1 MSTTQID
8 GVSVQAQANVYFDGQ
23 CVSYTL
29 HSADGTRKSV
39 GVIFTG
45 RELTF
50 NTAAPEIM
58 ECVGGKAEY
67 RLSGTSKWETVE
79 AGGAFK
85 VGANSAFDIRI
96 VDTFH
101 YICHYG

>member
-1 MSTTQID
+1 MSKTQID
-8 GVSVQAQANVYFDGQ
+8 GVSVQAQANVYFEGQ

-29 HSADGTRKSV
+29 QSADGTRKSV
-39 GVIFTG
+39 GVILNG

-50 NTAAPEIM
+50 NTAVPEIM
-58 ECVGGKAEY
+58 ECVAGKAEY
-67 RLSGTSKWETVE
+67 RLSGTSKWEAVE

-85 VGANSAFDIRI
+85 VGANSVFDIRI
-96 VDTFH
+96 VEPFH